1 MKLEVTEAGRLDKL
15 IATALDGVSRSRVSE
30 LIDAGQVQING
41 VVCTKGSQRVAAGSV
56 VTLGEIP
63 EREAPDLTPVPMEL
77 EVVYEDDHLLVV
89 NKPRD
94 LSVHPSPGSKRPTL
108 VHGLLARA
116 HALAQG
122 SAPHR
127 PGLVHRLDKDTTGLI
142 LIAKNDRA
150 HAHLAE
156 QIQTRSAGRRYLA
169 IARGWPPHERFTVDA
184 PLAKDPKRPLARAV
198 HPDGK
203 PAISH
208 VKRLIRLDEGA
219 LLAVKLETGRTH
231 QIRVHMSHIKLPLV
245 GDPDY
250 GGRLRLPKGASAELV
265 EALRGFRRQALHA
278 TRLELEHPASGE
290 LMAWEVPVPEDMQAL
305 LELLREDSR
314 LHPDN
319 G

>member
-1 MKLEVTEAGRLDKL
+1 MRLDVTEPGRLDKL

-41 VVCTKGSQRVAAGSV
+41 VVCTKGSQRVAAGST

-150 HAHLAE
+150 HAHLAA
-156 QIQTRSAGRRYLA
+156 QIQTRTAGRRYLA
-169 IARGWPPHERFTVDA
+169 IARGWPPHERFTIDA

-208 VKRLIRLDEGA
+208 VKRLVRMDEGA

-231 QIRVHMSHIKLPLV
+231 QIRVHLASVGFPVV
-245 GDPDY
+245 GDPLYAPPPFDQ
-250 GGRLRLPKGASAELV
+250 GPL
-265 EALRGFRRQALHA
+265 QLHA
-278 TRLELEHPASGE
+278 AYMSFAHPVTGDMIELYAAP
-290 LMAWEVPVPEDMQAL
+290 PEDFRIL
-305 LELLREDSR
+305 GHDVREQVVLWS
-314 LHPDN
+314 
-319 G
+319 